1 MFESKI
7 LITEEYLKL
16 YSPIPNN
23 YNWDDIKP
31 FIPIAQEI
39 WVSDILGRPLYNELL
54 EQVSNNE
61 VSGENAT
68 LLLKLYPYLSIAIVY
83 ESLPFIA
90 NHISEKGI
98 TKNSSDN
105 SEPISNTEL
114 TNIQNHLRT
123 QLEFLKMN
131 FKKWLNEHAECY
143 VLYNIDNCNSN
154 CNIDD
159 CDAFSLFQWNTN
171 RLNISDKK
179 YLNKYYKMKNKPNSN
194 NRLFSSNNNILM
206 S

>member
-154 CNIDD
+154 CGIDD
-159 CDAFSLFQWNTN
+159 CDAFALFQWNTN

>member
-159 CDAFSLFQWNTN
+159 CDAFALFQWNTN
-171 RLNISDKK
+171 ILNISDKK